1 LVETICVDH
10 SATAVTA
17 LHERSR
23 GGKIKGNR
31 NGRWDWQ
38 CKKRRGKGRKCQ
50 ANLGQVS

>member
-1 LVETICVDH
+1 LIETICVDH
-10 SATAVTA
+10 CATA

-23 GGKIKGNR
+23 GGKIKANR

-38 CKKRRGKGRKCQ
+38 CKKGRGKGRKCQ